1 MASSRRGITGR
12 LFSAGRRYF
21 STGTKSTTINPQPA
35 QSPSASNTPTNN
47 LAIPI
52 YAYNTPEAQMRKL
65 ADYAFMLRD
74 YKFAHSVYDT
84 VKKDFSADKAWKYY
98 AGAQVSVYPISFFP
112 ISNLF
117 LIFIY
122 VIFQ

>member
-21 STGTKSTTINPQPA
+21 GAGTKSTTINPQSSQTPYT
-35 QSPSASNTPTNN
+35 SNTH
-47 LAIPI
+47 
-52 YAYNTPEAQMRKL
+52 YAHNTPEAQMRKL
-65 ADYAFMLRD
+65 ADYAFMLQD

-98 AGAQVSVYPISFFP
+98 AGAQVS
-112 ISNLF
+112 N
-117 LIFIY
+117 
-122 VIFQ
+122 

>member
-21 STGTKSTTINPQPA
+21 STGSKSITMNSQSA
-35 QSPSASNTPTNN
+35 QSPYVSNPHNNN
-47 LAIPI
+47 LATPI

-84 VKKDFSADKAWKYY
+84 VKKDFSADKAWKFY
-98 AGAQVSVYPISFFP
+98 AGAQVSIYSLNMIFAT
-112 ISNLF
+112 
-117 LIFIY
+117 LIDY
-122 VIFQ
+122 YLLL